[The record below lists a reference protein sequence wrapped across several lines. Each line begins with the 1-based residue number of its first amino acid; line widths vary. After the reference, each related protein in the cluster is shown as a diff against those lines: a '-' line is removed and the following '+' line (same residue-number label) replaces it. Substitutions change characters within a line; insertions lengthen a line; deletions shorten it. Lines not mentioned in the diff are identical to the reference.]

1 MIKFDVLNRFSGAVQ
16 FTAEIN
22 CEAGSS
28 RYVKLGL
35 AVEWAYLNGASLGG
49 ANLSGADL
57 GGANL
62 SMADLNGASLGGADL
77 GRADLSGANLS
88 WASLNGAYLSRANLS
103 GANLSWAC
111 LAGANLSRANLSGA
125 SLGRADLSWANLSG
139 ANLSWACLRGAS
151 GLNDWVKCIQIE
163 QYEICYTDTVLQI
176 GCESHPISEWRDF
189 DDARIA
195 RMDGKSALRFWRK
208 YKDWIFRT
216 IEFCPAK
223 TTGAA

>member
-28 RYVKLGL
+28 RSVKLGL
-35 AVEWAYLNGASLGG
+35 AVEWAYLHGASLGG
-49 ANLSGADL
+49 ANLSGASL

-62 SMADLNGASLGGADL
+62 SRADLNGASLGGADL
-77 GRADLSGANLS
+77 GRAD
-88 WASLNGAYLSRANLS
+88 
-103 GANLSWAC
+103 
-111 LAGANLSRANLSGA
+111 
-125 SLGRADLSWANLSG
+125 LSG

>member
-77 GRADLSGANLS
+77 S
-88 WASLNGAYLSRANLS
+88 WASLNGAYLSR
-103 GANLSWAC
+103 
-111 LAGANLSRANLSGA
+111 
-125 SLGRADLSWANLSG
+125 ANLSG

>member
-111 LAGANLSRANLSGA
+111 L
-125 SLGRADLSWANLSG
+125 
-139 ANLSWACLRGAS
+139 RGAS

>member
-49 ANLSGADL
+49 A
-57 GGANL
+57 
-62 SMADLNGASLGGADL
+62 DL

-88 WASLNGAYLSRANLS
+88 G
-103 GANLSWAC
+103 
-111 LAGANLSRANLSGA
+111 
-125 SLGRADLSWANLSG
+125 ADLS
-139 ANLSWACLRGAS
+139 GAS